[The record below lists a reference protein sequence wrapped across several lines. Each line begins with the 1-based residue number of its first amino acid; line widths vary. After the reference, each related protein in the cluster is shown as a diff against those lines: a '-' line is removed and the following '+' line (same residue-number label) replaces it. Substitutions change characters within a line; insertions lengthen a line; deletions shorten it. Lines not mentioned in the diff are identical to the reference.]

1 MIRGLLEPRRGSRPQ
16 RVARFLVAALAPG
29 LGALAL
35 LPAGAPASASAAA
48 PAAPAAS
55 AVKHLTLKPMPY
67 GTVTFGRNSSG
78 HLTVRPDMAGL
89 TPGSA
94 HAVQL
99 VLPGKSAPVSFS
111 TLTANRVGQARTA
124 LGSTHAGGIPDGS
137 KLVIH
142 NGTSSGGV
150 PGEPIAETA
159 AHSGIPSSTV
169 KLSAVAASSAGV
181 RHGTLQGTATITDN
195 PHARTLT
202 VVVNASGL
210 TPGAHAAH
218 IHTGSCQRQGPVKY
232 MLMDFLANAHGKI
245 VNESRT
251 VPGVRTPIPASGW
264 YLNLHQ
270 GDHTNILTSSGAP
283 TIFFRPLLCSNIS

>member
-1 MIRGLLEPRRGSRPQ
+1 MRRLPESRHDSRLRP
-16 RVARFLVAALAPG
+16 ASLAAVVLASA

-35 LPAGAPASASAAA
+35 LPAGAQASGTAA
-48 PAAPAAS
+48 PV
-55 AVKHLTLKPMPY
+55 VKHLTLEAMPY
-67 GTVTFGRNSSG
+67 GTVTFSRG
-78 HLTVRPDMAGL
+78 HGGQLTVRTDMAGL

-99 VLPGKSAPVSFS
+99 VRPGRASPVSFG
-111 TLTANRVGQARTA
+111 TLLANPVGQAHAT
-124 LGSTHAGGIPDGS
+124 LHSTYTGGVPSGSI
-137 KLVIH
+137 LVIR
-142 NGTSSGGV
+142 NGTTRGSV

-218 IHTGSCQRQGPVKY
+218 IHTGSCQSQGPVKY